1 MLGARAYRDD
11 LSGDTHI
18 DSVGSYAKV
27 VAHKGPGID
36 GVFSLFCFTVLLYVK
51 LWERFILGE
60 LGL

>member
-1 MLGARAYRDD
+1 MAYRDD

-36 GVFSLFCFTVLLYVK
+36 GVFLYFVLLYYFSWNYGKDSYSVS
-51 LWERFILGE
+51 
-60 LGL
+60 